1 MNKIWV
7 IIKREYLNIVK
18 KKSFLVSAILTPI
31 LMVGLILLP
40 SFLAGVALIK
50 ERKIA
55 VIDETGYVLPALETR
70 RSQFAQIVKWMKDA
84 ETKEDPSEKE
94 GIQNLIKQELKKQGI
109 PDGQAL
115 NFLEEMGKK
124 VYQSFA
130 AIYFEEI
137 KVENGQELKKIKEK
151 QLNRIRTKTIDVLLI
166 IPKGVE
172 KNNDAVS
179 YYSTS
184 SSNFDE
190 TGLLKEF
197 ISETV
202 VDKRIADEG
211 MNAYKIKQMTQTVQ
225 LNTNDVTKTGT
236 KKGSFIVTYFV
247 GITFVMLL
255 FMAVIQT
262 GQHLFRGV
270 IEEKSNRII
279 EVLLSSIKPKQLMG
293 GKIIGLGGAGL
304 TLVAIWSIA
313 GLIGLKLSGGFGVT
327 IAPMTIL
334 YFVIFFILG
343 YLLYSTF
350 MAIIGA
356 IMNSEQ
362 EAQQFISI
370 ISMALMVPLFV
381 AMIIVKHPDS
391 IIATILTMIPPFT
404 PSMMVFRLSI
414 TAVPMVEII
423 ASIIVLV
430 ISIWIMIIATTKIFR
445 VGILMYGKK
454 PSVKEILKWMK
465 YK

>member
-50 ERKIA
+50 EREIA
-55 VIDETGYVLPALETR
+55 VIDETGYVLPALEAKRTM
-70 RSQFAQIVKWMKDA
+70 FEYIVKEMKNM
-84 ETKEDPSEKE
+84 EENQDPTAQEQIQKQIEKE
-94 GIQNLIKQELKKQGI
+94 AKEKGLPG
-109 PDGQAL
+109 GQAL
-115 NFLEEMGKK
+115 KLMEEMSKK

-130 AIYFEEI
+130 AIHFEEI
-137 KVENGQELKKIKEK
+137 KVENGQDLKKIKEN
-151 QLNRIRTKTIDVLLI
+151 QLDRIRTKKIDVLLI

-172 KNNDAVS
+172 TNNDAVS
-179 YYSTS
+179 YFSTS

-190 TGLLKEF
+190 TSLLREF
-197 ISETV
+197 ISETI

-211 MNAYKIKQMTQTVQ
+211 MNAVKIKQMTQPVL

-236 KKGSFIVTYFV
+236 KKGSFLVTYFV

-313 GLIGLKLSGGFGVT
+313 GLLGLKLSGGFGVT
-327 IAPMTIL
+327 IAPITIL
-334 YFVIFFILG
+334 YFIIFFVLG

-423 ASIIVLV
+423 ASIVVLI

-454 PSVKEILKWMK
+454 PSVKEIVKWMK